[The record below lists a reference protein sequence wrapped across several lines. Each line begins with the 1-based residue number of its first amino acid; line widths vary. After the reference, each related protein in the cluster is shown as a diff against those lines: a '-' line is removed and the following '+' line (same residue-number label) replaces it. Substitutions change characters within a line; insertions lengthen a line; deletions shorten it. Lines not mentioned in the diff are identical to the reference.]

1 MAPSPA
7 MDAGKEIPMRK
18 WLTLAAAAATLA
30 LTACSGTMPASSNS
44 SNSSNSSSSSGS
56 TGVEVFGTV
65 DTGISR
71 TW

>member
-7 MDAGKEIPMRK
+7 VDAGKEIPMRK

-44 SNSSNSSSSSGS
+44 SSSSGS
-56 TGVEVFGTV
+56 TGLEVFGTV

>member
-1 MAPSPA
+1 
-7 MDAGKEIPMRK
+7 MDAGKEIQMRK

-30 LTACSGTMPASSNS
+30 LTACSGTMP
-44 SNSSNSSSSSGS
+44 SSSSSGS
-56 TGVEVFGTV
+56 ASGVEVFGTV

>member
-30 LTACSGTMPASSNS
+30 LTACSGTMPASS
-44 SNSSNSSSSSGS
+44 SSSGS

>member
-30 LTACSGTMPASSNS
+30 LTACSGTMPASS
-44 SNSSNSSSSSGS
+44 SSSGS
-56 TGVEVFGTV
+56 GGVEIFGTV
-65 DTGISR
+65 DTGVSR

>member
-44 SNSSNSSSSSGS
+44 SSS

>member
-18 WLTLAAAAATLA
+18 WLTLAAAAATLT

-44 SNSSNSSSSSGS
+44 SSSSSSSGS